1 MGFRLVWCAGWTCFL
16 SLLVWPACVSVW
28 IRALC
33 LLPIHT
39 LWKVQILQSRSERI
53 ALHQGLQMRGHLEPQ
68 ALGVGVGRAG
78 AEGLSKLRGGHD
90 EAEMSLW

>member
-1 MGFRLVWCAGWTCFL
+1 
-16 SLLVWPACVSVW
+16 
-28 IRALC
+28 
-33 LLPIHT
+33 
-39 LWKVQILQSRSERI
+39 
-53 ALHQGLQMRGHLEPQ
+53 MRGHLEPQ